1 MFLRQSLFL
10 VCHNYPKACLKL
22 EDYKTHIE
30 ISFQKLYWQQSH
42 RERVLWVHWRFG
54 LRILTLSTAFFIH
67 SGIRIQT
74 SIQTPQTRCRSYLM
88 KLLSFIGRRIANNPN
103 AFKSLAN
110 ILLKSFVTVNSDKEQ
125 TIECLRRKEKLSVTK
140 WAYEFMYFYGY
151 ALFYTHLINFT
162 QFYACTV
169 LYLFY
174 SFYSVLCL
182 GLFETDS
189 IPVLIMPKIGI
200 FWEFTCSTDGL
211 DWKIFVDFCII

>member
-1 MFLRQSLFL
+1 MCPLSSLT
-10 VCHNYPKACLKL
+10 VWA
-22 EDYKTHIE
+22 
-30 ISFQKLYWQQSH
+30 SH
-42 RERVLWVHWRFG
+42 
-54 LRILTLSTAFFIH
+54 
-67 SGIRIQT
+67 
-74 SIQTPQTRCRSYLM
+74 SYLVNCILHPLRYPYTNIDTNTSNTM
-88 KLLSFIGRRIANNPN
+88 QIIPNEIGRRIANNPN

-110 ILLKSFVTVNSDKEQ
+110 ILLKSFVTANSDKEQ
-125 TIECLRRKEKLSVTK
+125 TVECLRRKEKLSVTK
-140 WAYEFMYFYGY
+140 WAYEFMHFYGY